1 MKLWKWWKKF
11 PATNRLQLQL
21 IIVFGLIGGFAFL
34 LAPVW
39 QEYNMEKAKI
49 SRLRNR
55 TSTRASMKEMAK
67 LSTATPKSIKKQIR
81 AAEQKLAEL
90 RGSTDELDTG
100 FLPVDSAETRQQL
113 MLELSKL
120 AERSEVHLLRVS
132 RKGFYIKKD
141 GTSVV
146 PLDTELQRP
155 ILQVAA
161 QGDFDQ
167 LLAFLDGLS
176 DLSFYVSA
184 VNISLSAL
192 VPKGGARD
200 GTISINLE
208 LCI

>member
-1 MKLWKWWKKF
+1 MKFWKWWKKF

-21 IIVFGLIGGFAFL
+21 IIVFGLIGGFGFL

-39 QEYNMEKAKI
+39 QEYNMEKANI

-55 TSTRASMKEMAK
+55 TSTRAALKDMAK
-67 LSTATPKSIKKQIR
+67 LSTATPKSIKKQIHD
-81 AAEQKLAEL
+81 AEREIAEL
-90 RGSTDELDTG
+90 RGDANELDTG

-132 RKGFYIKKD
+132 RKGFYLKKD
-141 GTSVV
+141 GTPVV
-146 PLDTELQRP
+146 PLDKELQRP
-155 ILQVAA
+155 ILLVAA
-161 QGDFDQ
+161 DGDFDQ

-176 DLSFYVSA
+176 ELSFYVSA
-184 VNISLSAL
+184 VRVSLAAV
-192 VPKGGARD
+192 VPKGGTRD

>member
-1 MKLWKWWKKF
+1 MKFWKWWKKI
-11 PATNRLQLQL
+11 PAINRFQIQL

-39 QEYNMEKAKI
+39 QEYNMEKAHI
-49 SRLRNR
+49 SRLRDR
-55 TSTRASMKEMAK
+55 TSKRAAMRAVEK
-67 LSTATPKSIKKQIR
+67 LSTATPKSLKKQIR
-81 AAEQKLAEL
+81 EAERELAEL
-90 RGSTDELDTG
+90 RGDANELDTG

-120 AERSEVHLLRVS
+120 AERSEVRLLRVS
-132 RKGFYIKKD
+132 RKGFHIDKK
-141 GTSVV
+141 GNPVV

-176 DLSFYVSA
+176 ELSFYVSA
-184 VNISLSAL
+184 VRVSLYAL

-200 GTISINLE
+200 GTININLE